1 MILKLQI
8 MKRLSLITIFL
19 ITVVAL
25 SKAQYIFPV
34 SEYSSEMKKFELSNF
49 DISDTVLY
57 LPLGKSG
64 LHILNIKDINNIS
77 ELSVYT
83 EYEKRSRE
91 KIYGIAHCVKV
102 IDNRAYLSYGP
113 LGLKIL
119 DVTDPTMPYQ
129 LGTYYRYQDVYCS
142 EIYENYA
149 LLGYIGMGL
158 EIVDL
163 SDLDN
168 INMVSRNNV
177 KDFTVRNIQVLPPYI
192 IISGGNKG
200 LKVFKFGEPFT
211 KFKQAEFPRD
221 YLTGN
226 DINKILVKDSNGYLA
241 NDYRGLTVLNM
252 KLPLYPLEVFNVKTA
267 GKATDII
274 IEGNYIYLACGKCIE
289 VYDIKDPENPVKV
302 YEYIDKNK
310 KFESL
315 RMYNNNLFAL
325 YSDGNRDYGIVI
337 FQVE

>member
-1 MILKLQI
+1 

-19 ITVVAL
+19 IAVAAL

-34 SEYSSEMKKFELSNF
+34 SEYSSEMKNFELSNF

-102 IDNRAYLSYGP
+102 INNRAYLSYGP

-149 LLGYIGMGL
+149 LLGYIDMGL

-177 KDFTVRNIQVLPPYI
+177 GGFTVENIQIIPPYI
-192 IISGGNKG
+192 IILGGKKG
-200 LKVFKFGEPFT
+200 LRTFKFQEPFT

-226 DINKILVKDSNGYLA
+226 DANKLLVRGSIGYLA
-241 NDYRGLTVLNM
+241 NDLKGLTVLNM
-252 KLPLYPLEVFNVKTA
+252 GLPLYPLEVNNIKTE
-267 GKATDII
+267 GRATDII
-274 IEGNYIYLACGKCIE
+274 IDGNYIYLACGKCIE
-289 VYDIKDPENPVKV
+289 VYDIKDPEKPVKV
-302 YEYIDKNK
+302 FEYIDKDK

-315 RMYNNNLFAL
+315 RLYDNHLFAL
-325 YSDGNRDYGIVI
+325 YSDGSRDYGIVI

>member
-8 MKRLSLITIFL
+8 MKRLFLITIFL

-34 SEYSSEMKKFELSNF
+34 SEYSSEMKNFELSNF
-49 DISDTVLY
+49 DINDTVLY

-64 LHILNIKDINNIS
+64 LHILNIKDINNIN

-83 EYEKRSRE
+83 EYEKRSRK
-91 KIYGIAHCVKV
+91 KIYGVAYCVKV
-102 IDNRAYLSYGP
+102 INNRAYLSYGP

-163 SDLDN
+163 SNLDD
-168 INMVSRNNV
+168 IKMVSRNNIRDFSV
-177 KDFTVRNIQVLPPYI
+177 KNIQVIPPYI
-192 IISGGNKG
+192 VVSGGNRG
-200 LKVFKFGEPFT
+200 LRTFKFQEPFT

-226 DINKILVKDSNGYLA
+226 DVNKILVKDSNGYLA
-241 NDYRGLTVLNM
+241 NDSRGLTVLNM
-252 KLPLYPLEVFNVKTA
+252 KLPLYPLEVNNIKTE
-267 GKATDII
+267 GRATDII
-274 IEGNYIYLACGKCIE
+274 IDGNYIYVTCGKCIE
-289 VYDIKDPENPVKV
+289 VYDIKEPEKPIKV

-315 RMYNNNLFAL
+315 KMYNKHLFAL
-325 YSDGNRDYGIVI
+325 YSDGNRNYGIVI

>member
-1 MILKLQI
+1 

-19 ITVVAL
+19 FFGVVL

-34 SEYSSEMKKFELSNF
+34 SEYSSEMKNLELSNF
-49 DISDTVLY
+49 DINDTVLY

-83 EYEKRSRE
+83 EHEKRSRE
-91 KIYGIAHCVKV
+91 KIYGVAHCVKV

-119 DVTDPTMPYQ
+119 DVVDPTMPYV
-129 LGTYYRYQDVYCS
+129 LGTYYRHQDVYCA
-142 EIYENYA
+142 EIFENYA

-177 KDFTVRNIQVLPPYI
+177 KNFTVRNIQIIPPYI
-192 IISGGNKG
+192 IISGGNRG
-200 LKVFKFGEPFT
+200 LKTFKFHEPFT

-221 YLTGN
+221 HLTGN
-226 DINKILVKDSNGYLA
+226 DVNKILV
-241 NDYRGLTVLNM
+241 
-252 KLPLYPLEVFNVKTA
+252 
-267 GKATDII
+267 
-274 IEGNYIYLACGKCIE
+274 
-289 VYDIKDPENPVKV
+289 
-302 YEYIDKNK
+302 
-310 KFESL
+310 
-315 RMYNNNLFAL
+315 NL
-325 YSDGNRDYGIVI
+325 I
-337 FQVE
+337 